1 VTSKA
6 EIFGALPPALA
17 TRPRVTAQTNQS
29 PMKMMN
35 WIKKKLFYLALGLFF
50 GGVISAIPMHNVASE
65 NTYDRIQAGQ
75 WVVASMY
82 WEDKLVST
90 GKQFNPIG
98 WHAAHRTLPIGT
110 LIRVSNPKNNRS
122 INVTINDR
130 GPFAPDRDLDLSL
143 GAGTLLGFQGL
154 GPVYMEV
161 LSVPPVNNHQRPVVE
176 SLFAVNDA
184 NANCAGQ
191 ARC

>member
-1 VTSKA
+1 
-6 EIFGALPPALA
+6 
-17 TRPRVTAQTNQS
+17 
-29 PMKMMN
+29 MK
-35 WIKKKLFYLALGLFF
+35 WIKRKLYLLALILLGSGILSMIQTQK
-50 GGVISAIPMHNVASE
+50 VSSE
-65 NTYDRIQAGQ
+65 NSYDRIQAGQ

-82 WEDKLVST
+82 WEDKVVST
-90 GKQFNPIG
+90 GKKFDPIG
-98 WHAAHRTLPIGT
+98 WHAAHKTLPIGT

-143 GAGTLLGFQGL
+143 GAGALLGFQGL

-161 LSVPPVNNHQRPVVE
+161 LSIPPVTNHQRPVVE

-184 NANCAGQ
+184 NANCVGRAP
-191 ARC
+191 C

>member
-1 VTSKA
+1 
-6 EIFGALPPALA
+6 
-17 TRPRVTAQTNQS
+17 
-29 PMKMMN
+29 
-35 WIKKKLFYLALGLFF
+35 LGLFF
-50 GGVISAIPMHNVASE
+50 GGVLSAIPLQNVSSE
-65 NTYDRIQAGQ
+65 NTYDRVQAGQ

-98 WHAAHRTLPIGT
+98 WHAAHKTLPIGT

-143 GAGTLLGFQGL
+143 GAGTLLGFKGL
-154 GPVYMEV
+154 GPLYMEV
-161 LSVPPVNNHQRPVVE
+161 LSVPPVKDHQRPVVE
-176 SLFAVNDA
+176 SLFAVNEA

-191 ARC
+191 AHC

>member
-1 VTSKA
+1 
-6 EIFGALPPALA
+6 
-17 TRPRVTAQTNQS
+17 
-29 PMKMMN
+29 MN

-50 GGVISAIPMHNVASE
+50 GGVMSAIPMRDVASE

-82 WEDKLVST
+82 WEDKVVST
-90 GKQFNPIG
+90 GKKFDPIG
-98 WHAAHRTLPIGT
+98 WHAAHKTLPIGT

-143 GAGTLLGFQGL
+143 GAGALLGFQGL

-161 LSVPPVNNHQRPVVE
+161 LSVPPAKNIQRPVVE
-176 SLFAVNDA
+176 NLFAATDA
-184 NANCAGQ
+184 NANCVGGA
-191 ARC
+191 AC